1 MPCCQE
7 AGKKGKSFSNVIDR
21 SAHLARSNLEKNDQ
35 HAQDVIDAANTRVF
49 IETFTGPGPDVCGQP
64 SKLWTSRDEF
74 QKNRNASGQTQS
86 SSPHDLDLPL
96 AKYLVDDIAQGIS
109 RCVLGAQQ
117 AQIDPDMPPP
127 IDDPEPRQQ
136 PAAPRLTPK
145 RDRNRSEEKCLQLL
159 DNMKIRVAAA
169 QAKLT
174 TLSHNSL
181 CEAEAEAEAVR
192 RAWTKITHRAG
203 SVNARR
209 AEVLEL
215 LDTLD
220 ARVTELRSAIPDIR
234 HHHTEFDTS

>member
-1 MPCCQE
+1 
-7 AGKKGKSFSNVIDR
+7 
-21 SAHLARSNLEKNDQ
+21 
-35 HAQDVIDAANTRVF
+35 
-49 IETFTGPGPDVCGQP
+49 
-64 SKLWTSRDEF
+64 
-74 QKNRNASGQTQS
+74 
-86 SSPHDLDLPL
+86 
-96 AKYLVDDIAQGIS
+96 
-109 RCVLGAQQ
+109 
-117 AQIDPDMPPP
+117 
-127 IDDPEPRQQ
+127 
-136 PAAPRLTPK
+136 
-145 RDRNRSEEKCLQLL
+145 
-159 DNMKIRVAAA
+159 MKIRVAAA

-192 RAWTKITHRAG
+192 WAWTKITHRAG